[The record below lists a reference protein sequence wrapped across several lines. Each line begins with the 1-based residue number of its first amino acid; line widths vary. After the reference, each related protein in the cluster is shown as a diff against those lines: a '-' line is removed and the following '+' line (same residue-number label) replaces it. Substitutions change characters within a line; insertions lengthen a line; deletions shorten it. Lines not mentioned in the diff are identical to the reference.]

1 MKFAVDGRG
10 AGFGNL
16 EMSVNGGRVTSHVS
30 ARDSRERFSASFIP
44 HEPGRHRVDLKFNGE
59 KVYNS
64 PWFVEVRTVNRPL
77 ESERILY
84 SITHTRYLTHWL
96 QYMMLPIT
104 QCLLSPS

>member
-1 MKFAVDGRG
+1 MASNNKIPLKLYFLKFAVDGRG

-59 KVYNS
+59 KVHNS

-77 ESERILY
+77 ESVLHMRG
-84 SITHTRYLTHWL
+84 
-96 QYMMLPIT
+96 MLHIAM
-104 QCLLSPS
+104 